1 MKHLLSILL
10 LLSFSP
16 VLTTTKTKSAQPKKK
31 ITVAKVKQDKTN
43 LNKVSTQSKKK
54 ITEKTEDV
62 TVITVDNSNF
72 EKLVLNAK
80 TPILLDVYADWCGP
94 CRRMAPIF
102 EEVSKQYFK
111 GKKITFA
118 KIKMDGFEKSDKH
131 VKLLKEKLGVD
142 ITMIPTFLY
151 VEKGKV
157 VEQIVGSQNAAN
169 LNTKI
174 ASLIN
179 KPIKSERNLA

>member
-1 MKHLLSILL
+1 MKHLLSIILL
-10 LLSFSP
+10 FSFSP
-16 VLTTTKTKSAQPKKK
+16 LLSTTKQASKKTKKK
-31 ITVAKVKQDKTN
+31 TIVAKVK
-43 LNKVSTQSKKK
+43 SKKTPATK
-54 ITEKTEDV
+54 EEISVV
-62 TVITVDNSNF
+62 TIDSNNF
-72 EKLVLNAK
+72 EKLVLNTNA
-80 TPILLDVYADWCGP
+80 PIFIDVYAEWCNP

-102 EEVSKQYFK
+102 EEVSKKYK

-142 ITMIPTFLY
+142 VTMIPTFLY

-157 VEQIVGSQNAAN
+157 VEQIVGSQNAAH

-174 ASLIN
+174 ASLMKKTI
-179 KPIKSERNLA
+179 KPTRNLA